1 MKKNLFQ
8 ALMPVLLVL
17 FLSAC
22 SEDGDSNKSIELT
35 NGTTTQQTLYADE
48 TQKDGCINFTA
59 KEAWQAT
66 VTPVTTKANSNVE
79 WLKLSAYSGDAG
91 NFSLTMS
98 IQTNTTGQDRKAE
111 IAIISNSTKISIMV
125 EQKGTKEDGTI
136 PEDPDSTIKGLIS
149 SIDYTFFYFDGT
161 TSSFDGKKKYD
172 FTYDENKRLTQII
185 STEENESSNG
195 SYIREINTMNITYS
209 ENKVSYEITKTEN
222 GIEVPYKN
230 NGSVM
235 LDSNGRA
242 ISGEYTDYEFDDT
255 PYHVEYTLSYNEN
268 GELEKSILND
278 GSEEVEEELLTWT
291 EGNPTKVWWGTAD
304 RDMSDWAEY
313 DLAIP
318 NQTNIDLNWII
329 TLCTEGWEFANGD
342 PNNIFSI
349 TGLTGKR
356 PLNMVSK
363 TLSSESEDDIVYL
376 YEYQLNDAKM
386 PVKITSSV
394 KKPTINKYK
403 DREYIISY
411 YE

>member
-35 NGTTTQQTLYADE
+35 NDTTTQQTLYADE

-195 SYIREINTMNITYS
+195 SYIREINTINITYS
-209 ENKVSYEITKTEN
+209 SFASKKV
-222 GIEVPYKN
+222 
-230 NGSVM
+230 
-235 LDSNGRA
+235 
-242 ISGEYTDYEFDDT
+242 
-255 PYHVEYTLSYNEN
+255 
-268 GELEKSILND
+268 
-278 GSEEVEEELLTWT
+278 
-291 EGNPTKVWWGTAD
+291 
-304 RDMSDWAEY
+304 
-313 DLAIP
+313 
-318 NQTNIDLNWII
+318 
-329 TLCTEGWEFANGD
+329 
-342 PNNIFSI
+342 
-349 TGLTGKR
+349 
-356 PLNMVSK
+356 
-363 TLSSESEDDIVYL
+363 
-376 YEYQLNDAKM
+376 
-386 PVKITSSV
+386 
-394 KKPTINKYK
+394 
-403 DREYIISY
+403 
-411 YE
+411 